1 MLMAY
6 RESDGGNTQT
16 PDERR
21 AEMNRLLL
29 IVDRLSLEPCD
40 PTELLSTSIRN
51 KSQGEVLMSTQF
63 PVKLPCPHGC
73 RDGWIAVDYH
83 WPVLK
88 AGGTDVRRC
97 VCNPKQVTR

>member
-1 MLMAY
+1 MAY

-40 PTELLSTSIRN
+40 PTELRFIADMRKWPN
-51 KSQGEVLMSTQF
+51 RPISQGQLYWMRS
-63 PVKLPCPHGC
+63 
-73 RDGWIAVDYH
+73 
-83 WPVLK
+83 LK
-88 AGGTDVRRC
+88 DRLL
-97 VCNPKQVTR
+97 